1 MGEDLE
7 RLKQSLPLLEYLRR
21 HNWNAHP
28 AGTAQEFV
36 GLCPL
41 HRETSPSSM

>member
-1 MGEDLE
+1 MGEDSE

-28 AGTAQEFV
+28 ADTAQEFV
-36 GLCPL
+36 ELCPL
-41 HRETSPSSM
+41 HRETRYV